1 MAADNSS
8 AAATVDAAAAGAA
21 AAADAGGPLPRVVAL
36 GDSVLFWWC
45 GRIVSLA
52 RGRGT
57 LEAGD
62 AAAAMPPGSRA
73 DIKAQWRVPARGAL
87 TAVQGA
93 AVDAAP
99 ALTNGPPWVSATA
112 ALSYSVTTLSVF
124 GHHRRWLALRAAL
137 AFLVLGLRLS
147 VRRRGADADGD
158 AGGGRALFVGRA
170 GSGAQHGAA
179 LERRSSQQ
187 RPA

>member
-1 MAADNSS
+1 MSMPAFQAGSAAKADGPPSNAMAADNSS

-73 DIKAQWRVPARGAL
+73 DIKAQVGGR
-87 TAVQGA
+87 
-93 AVDAAP
+93 
-99 ALTNGPPWVSATA
+99 STA
-112 ALSYSVTTLSVF
+112 AWGGRGCIEAWEATYA
-124 GHHRRWLALRAAL
+124 RR
-137 AFLVLGLRLS
+137 GLRLERL
-147 VRRRGADADGD
+147 RRQGQA
-158 AGGGRALFVGRA
+158 AGCAKGGT
-170 GSGAQHGAA
+170 S
-179 LERRSSQQ
+179 
-187 RPA
+187 